1 MFVRVKVILISAI
14 EAGGIVKR
22 FRYAEEVAG
31 ASSVEMWE
39 WVTDRS
45 RQVAPRESS
54 PISSIDIRRGSQP
67 RAQAQR
73 QPRTRSGSLRRP
85 GEQRHPLP
93 HPTQHPLGTPKAP
106 TGHPS
111 LAHTQKKA
119 KHACK
124 FRPSEYDSLPISY
137 GASTV
142 CVCVRRGRRSGVAC
156 VFMHRVIMR
165 NHSDGSSSQHKLRF
179 SRRRRR

>member
-1 MFVRVKVILISAI
+1 MFVRVKAILISAI

-73 QPRTRSGSLRRP
+73 QPRTRSGSLRRRREQNDTP
-85 GEQRHPLP
+85 YHTTRNTLSERQRHIQDTP
-93 HPTQHPLGTPKAP
+93 H
-106 TGHPS
+106 
-111 LAHTQKKA
+111 
-119 KHACK
+119 
-124 FRPSEYDSLPISY
+124 
-137 GASTV
+137 
-142 CVCVRRGRRSGVAC
+142 
-156 VFMHRVIMR
+156 
-165 NHSDGSSSQHKLRF
+165 
-179 SRRRRR
+179 